1 MKRIDRLTL
10 RQLKALD
17 AIVSEGRITAAA
29 EVLRLTPPAVHNQLK
44 TLEETIGAPLVE
56 RTGSEGFTPTPEGE
70 ALLAAH
76 AEMRAALERAIHQI
90 EALRKGQ
97 SGSVV
102 LGVVST
108 AKYFAPGIVARLRRE
123 LPDLDVVL
131 RIGNRQRML
140 AALAGRELDICIM
153 GRPPREP
160 RVESAVLGPHP
171 HVLIASPAHPLAGR
185 GPVSAEDIL
194 DEHFVMRE
202 PGSGTRILA
211 SRYLDEIGSGQEV
224 DATEMESNETIK
236 QAVMSGLGIALISGH
251 TVVEELRTG
260 RLALLDCPGLPI
272 VRQWFLVRREDAV
285 PTMASRSV
293 WNWILERRGGLLPDF
308 DAAISTQDGDRES
321 AAT

>member
-10 RQLKALD
+10 RQLKALH
-17 AIVSEGRITAAA
+17 AIVAEGKITAAA
-29 EVLRLTPPAVHNQLK
+29 EALRLTPPAVHSQLK
-44 TLEETIGAPLVE
+44 TLEATIGCPLVA
-56 RTGSEGFTPTPEGE
+56 RTGGDGFRPTSEGE

-76 AEMRAALERAIHQI
+76 AEMHAALERAIHQI

-97 SGSVV
+97 AGSVV

-108 AKYFAPGIVARLRRE
+108 AKYFAPGIVALLRRE
-123 LPDLDVVL
+123 LPDLEVVL

-140 AALAGRELDICIM
+140 AALAGRELDLCIM

-160 RVESAVLGPHP
+160 RVDSAVLGPHP
-171 HVLIASPAHPLAGR
+171 HVLIASPAHRLAGR

-194 DEHFVMRE
+194 GEHFVMRE

-211 SRYLDEIGSGQEV
+211 SRYLDEIGAGQEI

-251 TVVEELRTG
+251 TVVEELRTR
-260 RLALLDCPGLPI
+260 RLALLDSVGLPI
-272 VRQWFLVRREDAV
+272 VRQWFVVRREDAA
-285 PTMASRSV
+285 PTMAARSV
-293 WNWILERRGGLLPDF
+293 WNWIMERRADLLPDF
-308 DAAISTQDGDRES
+308 DAAVRSQDGKGEPAS
-321 AAT
+321 L